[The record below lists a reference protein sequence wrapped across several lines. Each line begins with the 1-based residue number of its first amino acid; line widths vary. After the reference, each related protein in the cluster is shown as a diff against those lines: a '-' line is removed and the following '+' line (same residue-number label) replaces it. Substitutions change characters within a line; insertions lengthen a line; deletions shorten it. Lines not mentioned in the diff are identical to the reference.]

1 MLELEKLL
9 LDTGFLLVNPETD
22 LSFELIEKQ
31 LSHRLPN
38 DYKFYLENFKPF
50 EGFIGPEYVALWGY
64 DFVLE
69 SNAEIGIFSLVPN
82 TLLVGSN
89 GGGEYIAFYFS
100 EQEQPSVVIT
110 PAIGLETQY
119 NITIGTNFTDFIARL
134 TKNIEWFR

>member
-1 MLELEKLL
+1 MLELDKLL
-9 LDTGFLLVNPETD
+9 LDIGFLPINQETN

-31 LSHRLPN
+31 LSYRLPD

-50 EGFIGPEYVALWGY
+50 EGFIGPEYVMLWDY
-64 DFVLE
+64 DFVLK
-69 SNAEIGIFSLVPN
+69 SNAEIGIFSFVPN

-100 EQEQPSVVIT
+100 EPEQPFVVIT

-119 NITIGTNFTDFIARL
+119 NITIGTSFTDFIIRL
-134 TKNIEWFR
+134 TKNIEWFH